1 MCIMSFISV
10 VRIASLLVSLSV
22 THSQATTD
30 HGIDTA
36 KENRMESNQSWIY
49 SQDFLAIIGMV
60 CKAEIVC
67 NSIISGGVIC
77 FWGGIW
83 LLGAIFMM
91 VLVAKN
97 YLFNINVGDSY
108 QD

>member
-22 THSQATTD
+22 THSLATTD
-30 HGIDTA
+30 HGMDA
-36 KENRMESNQSWIY
+36 AEKNRVESNQSWIY
-49 SQDFLAIIGMV
+49 SQDFVAIIGKV
-60 CKAEIVC
+60 YYAVIVC
-67 NSIISGGVIC
+67 NNIISGGVIC

-83 LLGAIFMM
+83 LLGAIFMV

-97 YLFNINVGDSY
+97 YLVSNNVEDSY
-108 QD
+108 LD